1 MSPIKI
7 PRLDSKLWA
16 RSISNCLK
24 EKRKKEKSCPSVGSH
39 PYLKVLFKTSYSILS
54 LSQHPWLPTCWF
66 NPQSPAP
73 LLKLSKANPSPPP
86 PNQGKSFISQG
97 HSSLPQSVSYSFR
110 NSSLPQTELIYDC
123 YCPKQHSLGFYLC
136 PLTTR
141 QF

>member
-73 LLKLSKANPSPPP
+73 LLKLSKANPSPLPP
-86 PNQGKSFISQG
+86 TREKVLYHKVIQACLSQ
-97 HSSLPQSVSYSFR
+97 SPTV
-110 NSSLPQTELIYDC
+110 
-123 YCPKQHSLGFYLC
+123 LGTVLC
-136 PLTTR
+136 PRLSSSMTTVAPSSTA
-141 QF
+141 